1 MLLPL
6 LIIIIASAATYF
18 AWHSAHTTM
27 EKSVT
32 VAGYVVVLAI
42 CYKYISLARVS
53 AGVMESFDVEMPNV
67 DEMLDE
73 ERDIAAQNSGSNK
86 ATNKN
91 NSTSTSTGNNAEPE
105 TEATRPVAPKKTPVE
120 FIRVDDAKRFGEE
133 QLTGLAPMSKGVD
146 GPRTIFP
153 TTESTDVRNN
163 RNNLN
168 NKVGAERFKGDLPGA
183 TSRSVDHMPFREETE
198 HFNNISQEK
207 TDGMS
212 SVFNPQIII
221 NNPPGGGST
230 TGDGSSPF
238 VDEYTTRGDVD
249 RFTGGSHQSSKS
261 NLPKSTIQSYLEP
274 KQDIFNRSQQANDF
288 QDTDA
293 EQAWKWMSKFIAK
306 NRAGPNS
313 SANNNNS
320 ATSGGQ
326 SSCSVARP
334 YAEENGKFNTA
345 TLNNRSFVPGMSY
358 LPPTEWSVPQYH
370 PTYCRSVCP
379 VSNPNTRELPIGI
392 MDHGTP
398 VFALEIG
405 SDGNIA
411 KTEEEVTLTNVGS
424 ICPKFVYREY
434 VECPSKLYMGKPT
447 PDTITKPSAGNNNKG
462 SNATPPEVF
471 NKEPPAGTKF
481 MDGWVATI
489 YTEEQQARLGVDE
502 FGNPK
507 KA

>member
-6 LIIIIASAATYF
+6 LIIIIASAAVYF

-32 VAGYVVVLAI
+32 VASYVVVLAI

-53 AGVMESFDVEMPNV
+53 AGVLESFDVEMPNV

-73 ERDIAAQNSGSNK
+73 ERDSLANNTANNKSANKKSANNNVSGEDS
-86 ATNKN
+86 
-91 NSTSTSTGNNAEPE
+91 EPE
-105 TEATRPVAPKKTPVE
+105 TEPIKPTAPKKTPVE

-133 QLTGLAPMSKGVD
+133 QLNGLAAMSKGVE
-146 GPRTIFP
+146 GPKTIFP
-153 TTESTDVRNN
+153 TTESTNAMNSRNN
-163 RNNLN
+163 VNN
-168 NKVGAERFKGDLPGA
+168 GANEKFRGDLPGA
-183 TSRSVDHMPFREETE
+183 ASKSVDHMAFDAEE
-198 HFNNISQEK
+198 HFNNISQDK

-221 NNPPGGGST
+221 NNPGGGST
-230 TGDGSSPF
+230 TGGATSPF

-249 RFTGGSHQSSKS
+249 RFTGGSHQSSAS
-261 NLPKSTIQSYLEP
+261 NLPKSRVQSYLEP
-274 KQDIFNRSQQANDF
+274 KQDIFSNDRQQANDF

-306 NRAGPNS
+306 NRAGPS
-313 SANNNNS
+313 SSGNNNS
-320 ATSGGQ
+320 ANNSGGQ

-334 YAEENGKFNTA
+334 YAEEGGRFNTA

-379 VSNPNTRELPIGI
+379 TSNPNTRELPIGI

-398 VFALEIG
+398 IFALEIG

-447 PDTITKPSAGNNNKG
+447 PDTITRPDSKNSNSKG
-462 SNATPPEVF
+462 SNAIPPEIF

-481 MDGWVATI
+481 MDGWVASI

-502 FGNPK
+502 FGNK

>member
-6 LIIIIASAATYF
+6 LIIIIASTATYF
-18 AWHSAHTTM
+18 AWHSARTTI
-27 EKSVT
+27 EKSVA
-32 VAGYVVVLAI
+32 VAGYVIVLAI
-42 CYKYISLARVS
+42 CYKYITLARVS
-53 AGVMESFDVEMPNV
+53 TMVQEAFDVEMPNI

-73 ERDIAAQNSGSNK
+73 ERDNAEKESTDTN
-86 ATNKN
+86 TNKK
-91 NSTSTSTGNNAEPE
+91 AVDDDEPA
-105 TEATRPVAPKKTPVE
+105 TEPTKPVVPKKTPIE

-133 QLTGLAPMSKGVD
+133 QLTGLATMTKGVE
-146 GPRTIFP
+146 GPRTVFP
-153 TTESTDVRNN
+153 TTESTDMRNTVRGG
-163 RNNLN
+163 LQST
-168 NKVGAERFKGDLPGA
+168 ERFRGDLPGA
-183 TSRSVDHMPFREETE
+183 DSRSVDHMPFREETE
-198 HFNNISQEK
+198 NFNNISQEK

-221 NNPPGGGST
+221 NNPGGGST
-230 TGDGSSPF
+230 TGDGINSF
-238 VDEYTTRGDVD
+238 IDEYTTRVDVD

-274 KQDIFNRSQQANDF
+274 KQDIFNRSQDQQANDF

-293 EQAWKWMSKFIAK
+293 DRAWKWMSNFIAK

-313 SANNNNS
+313 GSGKNND
-320 ATSGGQ
+320 ATSSGDI

-358 LPPTEWSVPQYH
+358 LPPTEWTVPQYH
-370 PTYCRSVCP
+370 PTYCRAVCP

-398 VFALEIG
+398 IFALEIG

-434 VECPSKLYMGKPT
+434 VECPSKLYMGKPS
-447 PDTITKPSAGNNNKG
+447 PDTITKPITKNNNNKG
-462 SNATPPEVF
+462 SNAIPPEIF
-471 NKEPPAGTKF
+471 NKEPAAGTKF
-481 MDGWVATI
+481 MDGWVASV
-489 YTEEQQARLGVDE
+489 YTQEQQARLGVDE
-502 FGNPK
+502 FGNPR

>member
-6 LIIIIASAATYF
+6 LIIIIASAAVYF

-32 VAGYVVVLAI
+32 VASYVVVLAI
-42 CYKYISLARVS
+42 CYKYISMARVS
-53 AGVMESFDVEMPNV
+53 AGVLESFDVEIPNI

-73 ERDIAAQNSGSNK
+73 ERDTLANTNTENNK
-86 ATNKN
+86 SANKKSAN
-91 NSTSTSTGNNAEPE
+91 NGDTEPE
-105 TEATRPVAPKKTPVE
+105 TDPVRPTAPKKTPVE

-133 QLTGLAPMSKGVD
+133 QLSGLATMSKGIE
-146 GPRTIFP
+146 GPKTIFP
-153 TTESTDVRNN
+153 TTESTNARNSRNNMNN
-163 RNNLN
+163 RNSE
-168 NKVGAERFKGDLPGA
+168 KFRGDLPGA
-183 TSRSVDHMPFREETE
+183 ASRSTDHMSFGGGEE

-221 NNPPGGGST
+221 NNPGGGST
-230 TGDGSSPF
+230 TGGVASPY

-249 RFTGGSHQSSKS
+249 RFTGGSHQSSAS

-274 KQDIFNRSQQANDF
+274 KKDIFRNDRQQANDF
-288 QDTDA
+288 QDSDA
-293 EQAWKWMSKFIAK
+293 DQAWKWMSKFIAK
-306 NRAGPNS
+306 NRAGPTSS
-313 SANNNNS
+313 SANNNSANNS
-320 ATSGGQ
+320 SNGQ
-326 SSCSVARP
+326 PSCSVARP
-334 YAEENGKFNTA
+334 YAEDNGRFNTA
-345 TLNNRSFVPGMSY
+345 TLNNRSFIPGMSY

-379 VSNPNTRELPIGI
+379 TSNPNTRELPIGI

-398 VFALEIG
+398 IFALEIG

-411 KTEEEVTLTNVGS
+411 KTEEEVSLTNVGS

-447 PDTITKPSAGNNNKG
+447 PDTITRPDSRNNNNKG
-462 SNATPPEVF
+462 SNAIPPEIF

-481 MDGWVATI
+481 MDGWVASI

-502 FGNPK
+502 FGNK